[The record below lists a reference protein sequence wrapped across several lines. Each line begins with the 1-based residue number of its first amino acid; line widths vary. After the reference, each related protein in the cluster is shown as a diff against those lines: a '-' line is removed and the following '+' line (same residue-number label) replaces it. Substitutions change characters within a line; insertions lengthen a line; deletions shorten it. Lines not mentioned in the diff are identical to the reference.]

1 MATPGHQEPKR
12 ASLWQVAKAVA
23 SAFFGVRRRAHHDAI
38 KITPAQVIIVGLI
51 AAATFVAT
59 LLLIVHFVLSRIG
72 PGA

>member
-1 MATPGHQEPKR
+1 
-12 ASLWQVAKAVA
+12 V